1 LATNLED
8 RNLLAQFKKICRRE
22 LAMEGCRHDRRDPS
36 ILACSPKHELRAARE
51 RRSCARAT
59 VVISDFVS
67 GAVAGLAVAMPIGAI
82 GSYLIGLGARERTI
96 TAAAAALGVAS
107 VDGAYAI
114 LATVG
119 GAGLQMMLSEVSGWL
134 TYAAAITLVVIAVHT
149 MRMALRRY
157 RGDPG
162 TRAQLSRLT
171 PARAYLSLV
180 GLTAINPATVVT
192 FAAVILGRSASE
204 GRSSWLA
211 VVLFALGAFVASAA
225 WQLLLAG
232 GGSLLGRLLRGR
244 RGQLEIAVSS
254 ALIMLGL
261 AVAVLVS

>member
-1 LATNLED
+1 V
-8 RNLLAQFKKICRRE
+8 
-22 LAMEGCRHDRRDPS
+22 EGCRHDRCAPP
-36 ILACSPKHELRAARE
+36 ILACSPKHELRAARAM
-51 RRSCARAT
+51 RSCELQT
-59 VVISDFVS
+59 IVISDLVS

-82 GSYLIGLGARERTI
+82 GTYLIGLGARERTI

-114 LATVG
+114 LAAVG
-119 GAGLQMMLSEVSGWL
+119 GTGLQVMLSEVSGWL
-134 TYAAAITLVVIAVHT
+134 TYAAAITLVAVAVHT

-157 RGDPG
+157 RRDSG

-171 PARAYLSLV
+171 PARAYFSLV

-192 FAAVILGRSASE
+192 FAAVIVGRSANE
-204 GRSSWLA
+204 GHSSWLA
-211 VVLFALGAFVASAA
+211 VVLFALGAFLASAV
-225 WQLLLAG
+225 WQLMLTG
-232 GGSLLGRLLRGR
+232 GGSLLGRLIRGR
-244 RGQLEIAVSS
+244 RGQLGIAVCS